1 MTKPGVNWKDI
12 ERRYKSEVLHGDL
25 SVRQL
30 AKDGGVSHVTLL
42 RRAERQGW
50 KPGSLTAARKAI
62 STTNTAEIFAKP
74 RSELTKG
81 EKRQVTFGNACPENP
96 VDARLEV
103 AEIHRRVIAA
113 GGPALLFTNV
123 KDKRLSL
130 VTNLFGTARRAELA
144 FGRRPLRLIRRMAEL
159 AETLLPPTA
168 RKLWQARR
176 NIRLIKILPDPR
188 CCLDGKPG
196 RATFHSAV
204 AEGSDLAVGV
214 IAEVG

>member
-12 ERRYKSEVLHGDL
+12 ERRYKTEVLHGDL

-81 EKRQVTFGNACPENP
+81 EKRQVTFGNACPENAARILADVERGMSQAVAARSVGLTP
-96 VDARLEV
+96 EALVKWKKRDPEFGTQLDAADARSIGETQVEV
-103 AEIHRRVIAA
+103 VQASERGDMKASIARLQTHRFTRADWGRGGGGISPTVAIQLNIERGTHTMSTPVTA
-113 GGPALLFTNV
+113 G
-123 KDKRLSL
+123 
-130 VTNLFGTARRAELA
+130 
-144 FGRRPLRLIRRMAEL
+144 
-159 AETLLPPTA
+159 
-168 RKLWQARR
+168 
-176 NIRLIKILPDPR
+176 
-188 CCLDGKPG
+188 
-196 RATFHSAV
+196 
-204 AEGSDLAVGV
+204 
-214 IAEVG
+214 